1 MAQAQ
6 RRFTSQLLLGAVIV
20 IVGLLLLADTTGTV
34 DTGFLYDYVPT
45 LFVLVGVYAL
55 VRSGFRNVFGP
66 LVIIV
71 LAGVWQL
78 TTLDIVAGE
87 DVVSLWPLFIVLFGL
102 SLVLSQF
109 RSPPAKTA
117 ASHVSGF
124 GIFGGSEKR
133 VTTATFTG
141 ANLTALFGGVELDLR
156 DATIAERPA
165 HVSAIALFG
174 GVEVH
179 VPSEWNVDLDVLP
192 ILGGAS
198 DERLRRERDESHD
211 EIDLVVSGFAA
222 FGGVSVKD

>member
-1 MAQAQ
+1 MAQT
-6 RRFTSQLLLGAVIV
+6 RRTLSSQLVLGAVIV
-20 IVGLLLLADTTGTV
+20 LVGLLLLADTTGTV
-34 DTGFLYDYVPT
+34 DTGFLYNYVPS

-78 TTLDIVAGE
+78 TTLDVVAAE

-109 RSPPAKTA
+109 RSPPARTV
-117 ASHVSGF
+117 ASHVTGF
-124 GIFGGSEKR
+124 GVFGGSEKR
-133 VTTATFTG
+133 VTTAKFTG
-141 ANLTALFGGVELDLR
+141 ANLTAMFGGVELDLR
-156 DATIAERPA
+156 DAAVAEPPA

-174 GVEVH
+174 GVDVY
-179 VPSEWNVDLDVLP
+179 VPSDWNVDLDVLP
-192 ILGGAS
+192 IFGGAS
-198 DERLRRERDESHD
+198 DERLRREREDDHD

>member
-1 MAQAQ
+1 MAQT
-6 RRFTSQLLLGAVIV
+6 RRTLSSQLVLGAVIV
-20 IVGLLLLADTTGTV
+20 LVGLLLLADTTGTV
-34 DTGFLYDYVPT
+34 DTGFLYNYVPS

-78 TTLDIVAGE
+78 TTLDIVAAE

-109 RSPPAKTA
+109 RSPPARTV
-117 ASHVSGF
+117 ASHVTGF
-124 GIFGGSEKR
+124 GVFGGSEKR
-133 VTTATFTG
+133 VTTAKFTG
-141 ANLTALFGGVELDLR
+141 ANLTAMFGGVELDLR
-156 DATIAERPA
+156 DAAVAEPPA

-174 GVEVH
+174 GVDVY
-179 VPSEWNVDLDVLP
+179 VPSDWNVDLDVLP
-192 ILGGAS
+192 IFGGAS
-198 DERLRRERDESHD
+198 DERLRREREDDHD

>member
-1 MAQAQ
+1 MAQTQ
-6 RRFTSQLLLGAVIV
+6 RKLSSQVVLGAVIV
-20 IVGLLLLADTTGTV
+20 LVGLVLLADTTGAV
-34 DTGFLYDYVPT
+34 DTGFLYDYVPS

-78 TTLDIVAGE
+78 VTLDIVAAA

-109 RSPPAKTA
+109 RSPPARTV
-117 ASHVSGF
+117 ASHVTGF
-124 GIFGGSEKR
+124 GVFGGSEKR
-133 VTTATFTG
+133 VTTAKFTG
-141 ANLTALFGGVELDLR
+141 ANLTAMFGGVELDLR
-156 DATIAERPA
+156 DAAVAEPPA

-174 GVEVH
+174 GVDVYI
-179 VPSEWNVDLDVLP
+179 PSDWNVDLDVLP
-192 ILGGAS
+192 IFGGAS
-198 DERLRRERDESHD
+198 DERLRREREDDHE
-211 EIDLVVSGFAA
+211 EIDLVVTGFAA